1 MPRHFKN
8 QFDLCTT
15 ACVRSKTKRH
25 VFCRPYRGRHVSF
38 SLYKCIDYK
47 AFRYW
52 FIREML
58 GCSPDQL
65 VQLLTR
71 KLNAPTAV

>member
-1 MPRHFKN
+1 LIIKHS
-8 QFDLCTT
+8 DI
-15 ACVRSKTKRH
+15 
-25 VFCRPYRGRHVSF
+25 GSF
-38 SLYKCIDYK
+38 
-47 AFRYW
+47 
-52 FIREML
+52 REML

>member
-38 SLYKCIDYK
+38 SLY
-47 AFRYW
+47 RNN
-52 FIREML
+52 L
-58 GCSPDQL
+58 TQL
-65 VQLLTR
+65 TGDLTTPITPTW
-71 KLNAPTAV
+71 KLHGATS